1 MPLNYTLGNG
11 YDGKFYV
18 MGILPQLKII
28 IKK

>member
-1 MPLNYTLGNG
+1 MSPNYTFGNG

-18 MGILPQLKII
+18 MGILPQLKTI